1 MTAGEWLDYT
11 VTYLEMS
18 ERPTWPHPR
27 PPSLPG
33 LALIRAE
40 DPPPR
45 WFLHLYDSVGADYE
59 WTDWHRRPA
68 EELEAFVS
76 DPNVAIFAL
85 MLKGWTAGFFMLDWR
100 EGGVCDLAYFGLTP
114 EARGAGLGGWFIRT
128 AILSAWDRPGV
139 EKLTVNTCSLDH
151 PRALPMYQKMGFA
164 PVRREAARRL
174 RAAEVASI

>member
-59 WTDWHRRPA
+59 
-68 EELEAFVS
+68 
-76 DPNVAIFAL
+76 
-85 MLKGWTAGFFMLDWR
+85 
-100 EGGVCDLAYFGLTP
+100 
-114 EARGAGLGGWFIRT
+114 
-128 AILSAWDRPGV
+128 
-139 EKLTVNTCSLDH
+139 
-151 PRALPMYQKMGFA
+151 
-164 PVRREAARRL
+164 
-174 RAAEVASI
+174 